1 MTLELQFLKSTVLLA
16 AAWLVTR
23 ALASRSAAA
32 RAAVWS
38 AALAVLLALPLLEL
52 GLPAWRPL
60 SEPVP
65 PTVAV
70 APATA
75 ASPALPNAPSSIQN
89 LGVAHDHNRGASA
102 LRGPGRGA
110 RVARVL
116 APITAGLWLAGL
128 ALLLA
133 RLIVAH
139 VRARAAVRRA
149 VPAGPRIERLAAHVA
164 GLVVPGRIVR
174 VAIAD
179 PLDVPVQTG
188 VLRPV
193 VLLPRG
199 ASDWPMDRL
208 RAVLLHELAHVRRR
222 DCLAQLLGELARAA
236 YWPNPLVHLAVR
248 RAALEQERA
257 CDDTV
262 LRVGAPATRYAE
274 HLAAVA
280 ALVTRT
286 PAPAAAL
293 AMARPSTLR
302 ARVRA
307 ILDPAADHRA
317 LGRRALLGTA
327 VVAAALALPLGAM
340 RLLGEGAEARLA
352 RTARLALA
360 AADAAGRRDA
370 AFTLGRLR
378 DSESRAALTA
388 RLGDADPQV
397 RGVAAWALGRLGE
410 RGAAPDLIAALR
422 DADPYVRETA
432 VLALAALG
440 DRRAVGALEP
450 MTRDSIWSVRAVT
463 TSALGD
469 LGGDEAGRALAV
481 MVRTEPEEHTRS
493 MATWAL
499 ASTRST
505 SSLPGLLALLDD
517 TSTQVRRDALG
528 ALEML
533 GSPDA
538 APRIARLLGGERVP
552 ALRGAAAWT
561 LGRLGDQRGAA
572 ALEAAAV
579 RDSVWQVRSTAVVAL
594 GHLGGPVAERAVVA
608 ALRDPVHQV
617 RLNAVKALD
626 RIASR

>member
-1 MTLELQFLKSTVLLA
+1 MTLELLFLKSTALLSC
-16 AAWLVTR
+16 AWLVTR

-60 SEPVP
+60 REP
-65 PTVAV
+65 AV
-70 APATA
+70 ASLPAA
-75 ASPALPNAPSSIQN
+75 AAEAAPDVCVGACNAPS
-89 LGVAHDHNRGASA
+89 LTAHDH
-102 LRGPGRGA
+102 GPGGSDAQPSRSTRIERFLLPGA
-110 RVARVL
+110 L
-116 APITAGLWLAGL
+116 ATWLAGFVVL
-128 ALLLA
+128 VLRLMGAHA
-133 RLIVAH
+133 RAW
-139 VRARAAVRRA
+139 AAVRRA
-149 VPAGPRIERLAAHVA
+149 GPAGTRIERLAAHVA
-164 GLVVPGRIVR
+164 GRVVPGRAVR

-179 PLDVPVQTG
+179 ALGVPVQAG
-188 VLRPV
+188 LFRPV

-199 ASDWPMDRL
+199 ASGWPMDRL

-222 DCLAQLLGELARAA
+222 DCLAHLVGELARAA
-236 YWPNPLVHLAVR
+236 YWPNPLIHLAAR
-248 RAALEQERA
+248 RAMLEQERA

-280 ALVTRT
+280 ALAVTTR
-286 PAPAAAL
+286 APAAAL
-293 AMARPSTLR
+293 AMARPSTLG

-307 ILDPAADHRA
+307 ILDPTADHRA
-317 LGRRALLGTA
+317 LGRRALFGLA
-327 VVAAALALPLGAM
+327 VAAAAIALPLGAM

-378 DSESRAALTA
+378 DAESRAALAT

-410 RGAAPDLIAALR
+410 RGAAPDLVAALR

-432 VLALAALG
+432 VLALAALD
-440 DRRAVGALEP
+440 DRRSVRALEP

-481 MVRTEPEEHTRS
+481 MVRVETEEHTRS
-493 MATWAL
+493 MAIWAL
-499 ASTRST
+499 ASTRSA

-517 TSTQVRRDALG
+517 GSPQVRRDAIG

-538 APRIARLLGGERVP
+538 APRIARLLAADPVP
-552 ALRGAAAWT
+552 ALRGAAAWS
-561 LGRLGDQRGAA
+561 LGQLGDQRGAA
-572 ALEAAAV
+572 ALEAAAT
-579 RDSVWQVRSTAVVAL
+579 RDTVWQVRSTAVVAL
-594 GHLGGPVAERAVVA
+594 GHLGGPVAARAVVA

-617 RLNAVKALD
+617 RLNAVEALD